1 MKQVQTIFRSAVVA
15 AALLLGA
22 SGAQAG
28 DESPPPECKEKENGQ
43 HVLWE
48 NDVLTSKLLG
58 KSDKWYTDGIKWA
71 SSYKPNCTPGWLP
84 DKLQNTLADL
94 MQEDR
99 YDIVYGVT
107 VGQLMFTPKN
117 LATALPQPMDR
128 FWGGW
133 LYTGMQ
139 VQRQPR
145 DDSNELETLEVD
157 YGVTGAL
164 SGAEQV
170 QRVIHRLSNS
180 TPPQG
185 WNNQIKTEPSIQ
197 ITYSRTFHTP
207 QRRIPGTAL
216 SSDFAWHYG
225 AVAGTL
231 FDYVNGGVTA
241 RLGTRL
247 TDVTPGTIENP
258 AIGQFSKL
266 SNAAYLMTRLD
277 MKAVAHNTFIDGS
290 LLREAPHDS
299 QVTSKQIVP
308 QLSLGVVLEWAG
320 KGNDEGKRLS
330 ILLHR
335 RGSEFRS
342 PAGPAPIFN
351 FGTIAWEWDM

>member
-1 MKQVQTIFRSAVVA
+1 MKQVQTIFRSAIFS

-28 DESPPPECKEKENGQ
+28 DEGPPPECEEKENG
-43 HVLWE
+43 HHILWE
-48 NDVLTSKLLG
+48 NDVFTSRLG
-58 KSDKWYTDGIKWA
+58 KSDKWYTNGIKWA

-84 DKLQNTLADL
+84 DKLQSTLADL

-117 LATALPQPMDR
+117 LSTALPQPTDR

-145 DDSNELETLEVD
+145 DDRNELETLEVD

-170 QRVIHRLSNS
+170 QKVIHKLSNS

-185 WNNQIKTEPSIQ
+185 WNNQVKTEPALQ

-225 AVAGTL
+225 AAAGTL

-241 RLGTRL
+241 RLGTKL

-266 SNAAYLMTRLD
+266 SNAGYLMARLD

-290 LLREAPHDS
+290 LLREAPHPS
-299 QVTSKQIVP
+299 QVSSKQLVP
-308 QLSLGVVLEWAG
+308 QLSVGMVLEWG
-320 KGNDEGKRLS
+320 EREGKRLS
-330 ILLHR
+330 ILIHR

-351 FGTIAWEWDM
+351 FATVAWEWDM